1 MHICTKSPCVGLY
14 SLSFISVVG
23 LCYFY
28 VIFIHIFLVYAF
40 NIVNYVS
47 DGGKNIL
54 FAQHGP
60 TLKFHRRIVSKALRY
75 RF

>member
-1 MHICTKSPCVGLY
+1 MCFK
-14 SLSFISVVG
+14 
-23 LCYFY
+23 
-28 VIFIHIFLVYAF
+28 
-40 NIVNYVS
+40 IVNYVS

-75 RF
+75 SFLI